1 MVAVMSAMSIFE
13 MLRERVD
20 LAELAGHYTELK
32 PSGQAL
38 VGCCPNP
45 DHDDEHPS
53 FYVYPD
59 ARFFCYGC
67 RWHGDVTDLHAG
79 VQGLKPGMEAAL
91 DLAREYGLDL
101 PAASAEGKE
110 KAERRRQLEAA
121 YLARAQEH
129 HAALFRHPSVVEW
142 WEGRGFDEG
151 LREKFLLGVSDDG
164 HAATIP
170 FWNRGCVHGIVR
182 RKLEGEPKY
191 VLPKKEDLP
200 AGYRPLFVPG
210 RVREGMFLVEGYVDA
225 LALSA
230 LGYGVAAVGGTYLN
244 QKQLEELKRLPGQIY
259 VLPDADEEGRKA
271 ARRWVEELYPK
282 VMLCP
287 PEYERKG
294 TNDE

>member
-1 MVAVMSAMSIFE
+1 VSPFE
-13 MLRERVD
+13 ELRERVD
-20 LAELAGHYTELK
+20 LAELASRFTDLN
-32 PSGQAL
+32 PSGRAL
-38 VGCCPNP
+38 VGRCPYPNHE
-45 DHDDEHPS
+45 DTNPS
-53 FYVYPD
+53 FHVYPEG
-59 ARFFCYGC
+59 RFFCYGC
-67 RWHGDVTDLHAG
+67 RWHGDVTDLWAA
-79 VQGLKPGMEAAL
+79 VKGLRPGTEAAL
-91 DLAREYGLDL
+91 DLAREYSVDL
-101 PAASAEGKE
+101 PTVSAEAKE
-110 KAERRRQLEAA
+110 KVERRRQQEAE
-121 YLARAQEH
+121 YLKQAEEYH
-129 HAALFRHPSVVEW
+129 EALLRYPSVVEW
-142 WEGRGFDEG
+142 WEGRGFYEG
-151 LREKFLLGVSDDG
+151 LREKFLLGVTDDG

-170 FWNRGCVHGIVR
+170 FWNRGRVHGIVR

-282 VMLCP
+282 AMLCP
-287 PEYERKG
+287 PEYEIKG